1 MLTTNLI
8 RTLKPRP
15 KRYIKTDSEGLYVE
29 VLPTGRK
36 AWRYRR
42 QTSEGSLC
50 KLTLGRWPH
59 VTLPAARAIAAKLR
73 AGQSLQEALGHGE
86 ESALV
91 TVRAFGDRYAK
102 EVLEVDRKDSSQ
114 LRQMLTRLVFPSIGN
129 RIMSQVTGAEVR
141 TLIFRK
147 RDEGSPAAAAA
158 LRNLLKRMWDY
169 AIVCGAAVSNPAH
182 ATPLKFIERSKSRS
196 RTLSKNEIGRFL
208 KTLYQSG
215 QIAYQHKVAINI
227 ILLTLCRKSELRQA
241 TWAEVSGSGD
251 EWEIPAE
258 HSKTGKPH
266 IVYLSKQA
274 GVLFDLARPL
284 NAEKSGSGH
293 AHSGTRKLDPSE
305 AIFPAANSRTQ
316 PMSPSTL
323 NAALA
328 RVKFHMPH
336 FTIHDL
342 RRTAATLLSEAGY
355 PADVIEKALNHTI
368 KGVRGVYNRA
378 EYGEQRKAMLQAW
391 ADMVDKWRAE
401 CER

>member
-8 RTLKPRP
+8 RMLKPRP

-59 VTLPAARAIAAKLR
+59 VTLPAARAIAVKLR

-215 QIAYQHKVAINI
+215 QIAQQQKLAVHL
-227 ILLTLCRKSELRQA
+227 ILLTLCRKSEMRLA
-241 TWAEVSGSGD
+241 CWD
-251 EWEIPAE
+251 EFNLTEELWEIPAE

-266 IVYLSKQA
+266 IVYLSTQA
-274 GVLFDLARPL
+274 MQILSMLHVGRQVFGAGPITTWRV
-284 NAEKSGSGH
+284 
-293 AHSGTRKLDPSE
+293 
-305 AIFPAANSRTQ
+305 FPGNQSHNH

-355 PADVIEKALNHTI
+355 PPDVIEKALNHTI